1 MNTIPIYEAKNK
13 LPYFMHQAETVG
25 PVFISRRN
33 KTVGVL
39 LSIDEY
45 NNFIAMKPKGTILDR
60 AAEFRRKTAGLF
72 TDKQIDEI
80 FDVRDHSTKGTSW
93 EDDIYK
99 GVFDD

>member
-1 MNTIPIYEAKNK
+1 MNTVPIYEAKNK
-13 LPYFMHQAETVG
+13 LPFFIHQAETVG
-25 PVFISRRN
+25 PVFISRRS

-39 LSIDEY
+39 ISIDEY
-45 NNFIAMKPKGTILDR
+45 NRFIANKPKETILDR

-93 EDDIYK
+93 EDDVFK

>member
-13 LPYFMHQAETVG
+13 LPYFIHQAETVG

-33 KTVGVL
+33 KTVAVL

-45 NNFIAMKPKGTILDR
+45 NNFIAMKPKATILER

>member
-1 MNTIPIYEAKNK
+1 MNTVPIYEAKNK
-13 LPYFMHQAETVG
+13 LPFFIHQAETVG
-25 PVFISRRN
+25 PVFISRRS

-39 LSIDEY
+39 ISIDEY
-45 NNFIAMKPKGTILDR
+45 NRFIANKPKETILDR

-80 FDVRDHSTKGTSW
+80 FDVRDNTPDSYESHVF
-93 EDDIYK
+93 D

>member
-1 MNTIPIYEAKNK
+1 MNTVPIYEAKNK
-13 LPYFMHQAETVG
+13 LPFFLHQAESVG

-33 KTVGVL
+33 KTVGVII
-39 LSIDEY
+39 SIDEY
-45 NNFIAMKPKGTILDR
+45 NRFIANKPKQTILDR

-93 EDDIYK
+93 EDDVFK

>member
-1 MNTIPIYEAKNK
+1 MNTVPIYEAKNK
-13 LPYFMHQAETVG
+13 LPFFIHQAETVG

-39 LSIDEY
+39 ISIDEY
-45 NNFIAMKPKGTILDR
+45 NRFIANKPKETILDR

-72 TDKQIDEI
+72 TDKQIEEI
-80 FDVRDHSTKGTSW
+80 FDVRDNTPDSYESHVF
-93 EDDIYK
+93 D

>member
-1 MNTIPIYEAKNK
+1 MNTVPIYEAKNK
-13 LPYFMHQAETVG
+13 LPFFIHQAETVG
-25 PVFISRRN
+25 PVFISRRS

-39 LSIDEY
+39 ISIDEY
-45 NNFIAMKPKGTILDR
+45 NRFIANKPKETILDR
-60 AAEFRRKTAGLF
+60 AAEFRRKTAGLL

-93 EDDIYK
+93 EDDVFK

>member
-1 MNTIPIYEAKNK
+1 MNTVPIYEAKNR
-13 LPYFMHQAETVG
+13 LPYFLHQAESVG

-39 LSIDEY
+39 ISIDEY
-45 NNFIAMKPKGTILDR
+45 NSIIANKPKETILDR

-80 FDVRDHSTKGTSW
+80 FDVRDNTPDSYESHVF
-93 EDDIYK
+93 D